1 MVFQESRL
9 WVIFRELLGRVP
21 WEAAM
26 KGKDA
31 QESWLIFKENFL
43 RAQEQ
48 TILLDRKTGN
58 SGRKPVWLSQEFLNE
73 LKHTKKKKKLSA
85 HEVGTKKGNEISV

>member
-1 MVFQESRL
+1 MFQESRL
-9 WVIFRELLGRVP
+9 ELIFRELLGRVP

-26 KGKDA
+26 KGKSA

-48 TILLDRKTGN
+48 TILLDRKAGN
-58 SGRKPVWLSQEFLNE
+58 SGRRSVWLSQEFLNE
-73 LKHTKKKKKLSA
+73 LKHTQKK
-85 HEVGTKKGNEISV
+85 EWTRGGNKERQ